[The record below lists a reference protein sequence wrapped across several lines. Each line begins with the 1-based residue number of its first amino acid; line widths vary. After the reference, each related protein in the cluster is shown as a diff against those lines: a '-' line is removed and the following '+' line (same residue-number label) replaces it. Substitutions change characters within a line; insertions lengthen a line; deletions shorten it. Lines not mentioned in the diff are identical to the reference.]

1 VLANRLSENPALRV
15 LLLEAGPPDRKLDIH
30 IPAAWTR
37 TLKTDVDWTYFTEPE
52 TGLHDRRLFWP
63 RGKTLGGSSAINA
76 MIYMRGNRFDYDHWA
91 LLDCPGWS
99 YDDVLPYFKKM
110 QHQERGESAY
120 HSVGGP
126 LNVADLRDPNPMAR
140 AFVDAA
146 AHRGIP
152 KNGDFNGADHEGVGL
167 FQVTQKDGLR
177 HSAAAAY
184 LKPVL
189 DRPNLKVI
197 TGAHA
202 TRILIHEGRATGIAY
217 RLDGLPRE
225 AHARRE
231 VLLCGGAVNSPQ
243 LLLLSGI
250 GPGDALQA
258 LGLPVVSDLQGV
270 GQNLQDHL
278 ISGVIRYTFQPVSLA
293 SATKPRALLRYA
305 LSRRGLLTSNVAEAG
320 AFVRFDAD
328 APAPDVQ
335 YHFGPAH
342 FVDHGQTP
350 LDGHG
355 YAAGGLV
362 LRPRSRGTISL
373 HSADPLAAPRIQPNY
388 LSDDQGYDLRLTL
401 QALKLAREI
410 LSAPSFDAYRG
421 AELLPGADVQSDD
434 DLIYYIR
441 EKAETLYHPVGTCKM
456 GTDPLAVVDA
466 ALRVRGVDGLRVV
479 DASIMPTITSG
490 NTNAPVMMI
499 AEKAADLIKAANGV

>member
-1 VLANRLSENPALRV
+1 
-15 LLLEAGPPDRKLDIH
+15 
-30 IPAAWTR
+30 
-37 TLKTDVDWTYFTEPE
+37 
-52 TGLHDRRLFWP
+52 
-63 RGKTLGGSSAINA
+63 
-76 MIYMRGNRFDYDHWA
+76 
-91 LLDCPGWS
+91 
-99 YDDVLPYFKKM
+99 
-110 QHQERGESAY
+110 
-120 HSVGGP
+120 
-126 LNVADLRDPNPMAR
+126 
-140 AFVDAA
+140 
-146 AHRGIP
+146 
-152 KNGDFNGADHEGVGL
+152 
-167 FQVTQKDGLR
+167 
-177 HSAAAAY
+177 
-184 LKPVL
+184 
-189 DRPNLKVI
+189 VI
-197 TGAHA
+197 TGAHV
-202 TRILIHEGRATGIAY
+202 TRVLMADGRATGVAY

-250 GPGDALQA
+250 GSGDALQA
-258 LGLPVVSDLQGV
+258 LGIPVAADLPGV

-278 ISGVIRYTFQPVSLA
+278 ISGVIRYTHRPVSLA
-293 SATKPRALLRYA
+293 NATKPQALLRFA
-305 LSRRGLLTSNVAEAG
+305 LTRRGLLTSSVAEAG

-355 YAAGGLV
+355 FAAGGLV
-362 LRPRSRGTISL
+362 LRPHSRGTISL
-373 HSADPLAAPRIQPNY
+373 HSADPLAAPRIHANY
-388 LSDDQGYDLRLTL
+388 LSDADGYDLRLTL

-410 LSAPSFDAYRG
+410 FAAPPFDAYRG
-421 AELLPGADVQSDD
+421 AELLPGINAQSDD

-456 GTDPLAVVDA
+456 GRDPLAVVDP
-466 ALRVRGVDGLRVV
+466 ALRVHGVDGLRVI

-499 AEKAADLIKAANGV
+499 AEKAADLIRAANGK